1 MQKAKIELKIELSK
15 EFEDYVG
22 EQYIEQVLMRVTNRI
37 VSELRWQIENPGL
50 AAEERF
56 NIDKFNATIEFGSG
70 KSGTFAG
77 ARFGAKTTASSSR
90 TSNNGFATRSSTKQ
104 ISGNKMISSNDIKK
118 RSQT

>member
-37 VSELRWQIENPGL
+37 VSELKWQIENPGL

-56 NIDKFNATIEFGSG
+56 NIDKFNAAIECGSG
-70 KSGTFAG
+70 KRGTFTG
-77 ARFGAKTTASSSR
+77 ARFGTKTTAGSSR
-90 TSNNGFATRSSTKQ
+90 TSNKGFATQNSTKR
-104 ISGNKMISSNDIKK
+104 ILGNKMISSNRKK
-118 RSQT
+118 K